1 MLFNI
6 DIHKYSVKGSQ
17 PIKCKKTCNS
27 YKRYR
32 CSKGL
37 GDVRLVSRIIGEIQ
51 VEDDSIRAAAMW
63 GNERASAF
71 LLPQGKSSTAK
82 ASPPI
87 SKLCFPKA
95 RSTDQFDTAVESTD
109 G

>member
-37 GDVRLVSRIIGEIQ
+37 GDVRLVSRVVGEIQ

-63 GNERASAF
+63 GNERASVS
-71 LLPQGKSSTAK
+71 LLPQGKRSTSE

-87 SKLCFPKA
+87 SKYGSPTA
-95 RSTDQFDTAVESTD
+95 RFTN
-109 G
+109 